1 MRIAV
6 SNDTHDFR
14 VAAGFVGDVLDTLAG
29 IYRLRYALC
38 CRIDAVGRD
47 FLVRA
52 AGRLKVELG
61 IGLCT
66 DNTVH
71 AEVRHFITAIG
82 DIHLTQ
88 RTADGAAGG
97 RSKACAKTQHS
108 GNTQKYRYQSFS
120 HKNLLK
126 IAAAQTVFR
135 LALL

>member
-14 VAAGFVGDVLDTLAG
+14 VTAGFVGNVFDTLAG
-29 IYRLRYALC
+29 IYRLRHAL
-38 CRIDAVGRD
+38 RRRVDAVGRD
-47 FLVRA
+47 FLERA
-52 AGRLKVELG
+52 AGRLKVEVSVGLG
-61 IGLCT
+61 T
-66 DNTVH
+66 DSAVH
-71 AEVRHFITAIG
+71 AEIGHFIAAVG
-82 DIHLTQ
+82 DVDLTQ
-88 RTADGAAGG
+88 RTVDGAASG
-97 RSKACAKTQHS
+97 RSKACAKAQHS